1 MKQVL
6 ALAAAAAAVAATF
19 TALPAS
25 ADPVG
30 APQFRELAG
39 MGSDTTF
46 EVMNGL
52 SQVVIVGGNK
62 VIGSYDPQPAGA
74 IVNTKD
80 ETSDGGRCNTAG
92 GAIPNALPAA
102 PNGGVPRANGS
113 SAGRDALNAAVQ
125 PNSPTLGCLEFA
137 RSSSGAIVAGQTFV
151 PLAEDGLTY
160 AFPLNGDIGA
170 ASTTADLRLIYQCN
184 AATAGV
190 FRPLIPQ
197 TGSGTRNSWAT
208 LMGISN
214 VTLPSCVSDR
224 VSGPGSLLIQEH
236 DGRVLTTSNSIV
248 PFSVAQ
254 YLSQQFGVTNEVRGS
269 AQLGQ
274 LDGVVPVIQNP
285 SSPGL
290 RTVGNILTTADFND
304 AASLANDVF
313 VNNGSGKS
321 QVCVNGAS
329 TISRFGFIPSFC

>member
-1 MKQVL
+1 MKKVL
-6 ALAAAAAAVAATF
+6 ALAAAAAAVAVTF

-30 APQFRELAG
+30 TPTFRELAG

-52 SQVVIVGGNK
+52 ADVVVVGGNK
-62 VIGSYDPQPAGA
+62 VIGSYNPQPVGQL
-74 IVNTKD
+74 VNTKD
-80 ETSDGGRCNTAG
+80 EAADAGRCNTAG
-92 GAIPNALPAA
+92 GS
-102 PNGGVPRANGS
+102 GGVPRANGS
-113 SAGRDALNAAVQ
+113 SAGRDALRDAAIAGNAIE
-125 PNSPTLGCLEFA
+125 GCLEFA

-160 AFPLNGDIGA
+160 AFPLAGDIGPS
-170 ASTTADLRLIYQCN
+170 STTADLQLVYRCDP
-184 AATAGV
+184 AVAGV

-214 VTLPSCVSDR
+214 TTLPSCVSDR
-224 VSGPGSLLIQEH
+224 TAAAALIQEH

-254 YLSQQFGVTNEVRGS
+254 YLAQQFGVTPERRGV

-285 SSPGL
+285 NNPGL
-290 RTVGNILTTADFND
+290 RNVGNIITTADFTN
-304 AASLANDVF
+304 ATSLANDVF
-313 VNNGSGKS
+313 VNNGTGRSEI
-321 QVCVNGAS
+321 CVDGAA